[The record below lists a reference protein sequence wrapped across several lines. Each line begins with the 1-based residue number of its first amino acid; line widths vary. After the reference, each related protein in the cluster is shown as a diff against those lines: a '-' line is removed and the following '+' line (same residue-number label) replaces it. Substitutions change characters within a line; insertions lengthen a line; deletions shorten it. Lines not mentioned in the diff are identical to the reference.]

1 MLKTYDTIKSILGE
15 QAAKDIIKILVNNFH
30 WYISTEEIQQIN
42 IIF

>member
-15 QAAKDIIKILVNNFH
+15 QAAKDIIKILVNEFNF
-30 WYISTEEIQQIN
+30 YITSEEIQQIN